1 MNTRQEEKRRVL
13 VRFASAIL
21 GLERTNQESQK
32 AVLRDAIEYNV
43 TNTEYIR
50 EHLRLKMALPQN
62 SK

>member
-21 GLERTNQESQK
+21 GLERTKQESQK